1 MERKTKRGKEVI
13 EQQKKDFI
21 KELKINNGFV
31 QKACTKLGISPSD
44 IKRWQRIDDKFAK
57 QLLEVDEVTNE
68 FVESEFF
75 KKISS
80 GDTQSILFYL
90 KTRMRNKYTDVKTV
104 EVKDLDFNFKFGNE
118 ESKK

>member
-75 KKISS
+75 KKISL